1 MKRVHQVLS
10 GSCPKAK
17 EQAHV
22 SDGEAGPVSLEEDED
37 RAGSGAHSLAGYDY
51 QVDVSV
57 WLALDLM
64 LANKIAQSI
73 ELEPASEEDI
83 EADLIETEP
92 GRLATNVMADS
103 YKLVVQAKLR
113 SGDAWSV
120 KGINALLKHGSESR
134 LSAAQRLADAD
145 VRYLL
150 ITSAGLNGETR
161 GLRVGRPG
169 SWPKPNG
176 MPAKTISSLPARA
189 AGRVGVIA
197 NLDEDKLVSEIKRLL
212 IERFGVPYSRWIECL
227 HKLREEARMRVRRVG
242 GGQWQRDEVAYVIRE
257 HDGYLAT
264 SPQLENYVYPKNWAA
279 LREAMASP
287 QYAAVIIGQSG
298 TGKTLATSKLYQEL
312 RDENPGMTRVP
323 IRHGPQQ
330 LRDDTTAPPV
340 LYDIE
345 DPWGR
350 FDFDPASRPWND
362 QLAGFLAKAT
372 HNRRI
377 VVTTRRDVGVS
388 SQALKTVDSWL
399 VPLEVEHYG
408 PKERSRLYQT
418 RVDTLPRD
426 VQLLASGA
434 QKRVLDELASP
445 LEIEKFF
452 DALRTSG
459 RPASKNPQGFIRAA
473 MARAHEESIEQTV
486 VEQIRERDDVAAAA
500 VIWGLLKASDKL
512 SIRTVRSL
520 EVELAEHNADFKKGV
535 QPLID
540 FFVAARNLRV
550 GEGDATYYH
559 PRVEAGIQAVLKA
572 APVPAT
578 VALRALIDVLIDSD
592 GPGPGWGSGMAARI
606 LEAAGR
612 VSEVEVLAKPAAQKA
627 IDAWIDQQFS
637 DPATH
642 IPDHL
647 RTAAAVGSNA
657 SIGAEFS
664 RYINH
669 RPDRTFANLMHWSSP
684 GHGQDWYDRMAAA
697 PQVKTIAARFV
708 REVLPNDRTGY
719 GRALVADLERFAP
732 DLTPVYLEATA
743 GIVRNGFN
751 PAVDTLAEGAL
762 RDLAGFES
770 IVDAAVAELAPT
782 SRDPEVD
789 RKERLA
795 YINGVYSDEYMEH
808 MADEAD
814 GHTAQELLRAY
825 VDKVREVKGWQ
836 CLAQHPHAE
845 ALQADWMRSLMVSAR
860 EKMPPNSDEVG
871 GAYWIVRNSENESAI
886 WHVLRHQWSD
896 SYRDHLIERI
906 QKGSHDR
913 DVRTAALACLI
924 AHHRD
929 LLPPILDSLIAA
941 GDLERAIELAIDLGY
956 ILAQRAKSEHFPDT
970 DDGGPSP
977 EEDEANTAKDLL
989 PADYAA
995 IAHAAR
1001 ALRSN
1006 GEAAV
1011 PLPPPTAALLAAT
1024 PATRPEVRRL
1034 RIKQY
1039 AALGAGVELDIK
1051 ATLAEARLSWEDT
1064 HPCAEAIAAAIAL
1077 NLTQIIENALDHMFA
1092 DVVALALKAIGEP
1105 LPAPLPQGLLEF
1117 AKAEGSPVRK
1127 SLVALL
1133 VSKPHPDHVPTLM
1146 ALAYDQWSSSYRR
1159 YEEDDHFPIAHQAI
1173 AALGALRCLPAE
1185 DLERLDTL
1193 GIETTDPQ
1201 LRYDVFQLLVTH
1213 GGRPMQERLLDRAVT
1228 PGRPPVRR
1236 AAAHALVFKSESL
1249 DAAVVA
1255 AIDAETVATR
1265 MPSVAASLVLTAAF
1279 RGRDEFVIEFA
1290 QLLAARPKR
1299 RVLVLLAIWVTR
1311 EQRPKLSETLEA
1323 LLPTDHP
1330 AIAWLRTGPVSIAG
1344 DELVKDLG
1352 DPATCEEVLRWLNP
1366 KETKA

>member
-1 MKRVHQVLS
+1 
-10 GSCPKAK
+10 
-17 EQAHV
+17 V
-22 SDGEAGPVSLEEDED
+22 SDGEPGPISPEADD
-37 RAGSGAHSLAGYDY
+37 DGAGSGAHSLAGYDY

-83 EADLIETEP
+83 EAELVESEP
-92 GRLATNVMADS
+92 GRLASNVAADG

-113 SGDAWSV
+113 GGDAWTV
-120 KGINALLKHGSESR
+120 KGINALLKHGGTRR
-134 LSAAQRLADAD
+134 LSAARRLADAD

-169 SWPKPNG
+169 SWPKPGG
-176 MPAKTISSLPARA
+176 MPATTVSTLPAKA

-197 NLDEDKLVSEIKRLL
+197 NLDEDRLVGEVKRLL
-212 IERFGVPYSRWIECL
+212 IERFGVPNSRWIECL

-242 GGQWQRDEVAYVIRE
+242 GGRWQRDEVAHIIRE

-264 SPQLENYVYPKNWAA
+264 SPQLEHYVYPKNWRT

-287 QYAAVIIGQSG
+287 RYAAVIIGQSG

-330 LRDDTTAPPV
+330 LRDDTTEPPV

-388 SQALKTVDSWL
+388 SQALQTVDPWL

-408 PKERSRLYQT
+408 PQERSKLYRT
-418 RVDTLPRD
+418 RIDTLPRD

-434 QKRVLDELASP
+434 EKQVLDELASP

-459 RPASKNPQGFIRAA
+459 RPDPKNPQGFIKAA
-473 MARAHEESIEQTV
+473 MDRAHEASIELTV

-520 EVELAEHNADFKKGV
+520 EVDLAERNARFERGV

-559 PRVEAGIQAVLKA
+559 PRVEAGIQAALRN
-572 APVPAT
+572 APVPAA
-578 VALRALIDVLIDSD
+578 VALRALIDVLTDPD
-592 GPGPGWGSGMAARI
+592 GPGPGWGSGIAARI
-606 LEAAGR
+606 LVAIGR
-612 VSEVEVLAKPAAQKA
+612 VPELKVSAKPAAQRA

-637 DPATH
+637 DPSTR

-647 RTAAAVGSNA
+647 RIAAAVGSDA
-657 SIGAEFS
+657 SIGAEFG
-664 RYINH
+664 RYIDH
-669 RPDRTFANLMHWSSP
+669 RPDRTFARMMDWSSP

-697 PQVKTIAARFV
+697 PQMKTIATRFV
-708 REVLPNDRTGY
+708 REMLPNDRTGY
-719 GRALVADLERFAP
+719 GGAFVADLERLAP
-732 DLTPVYLEATA
+732 DLTNVYLEATA
-743 GIVRNGFN
+743 GIVRNGFD
-751 PAVDTLAEGAL
+751 PVVDTLAAGAL
-762 RDLAGFES
+762 RDLTGFEA

-782 SRDPEVD
+782 PSDPEAD
-789 RKERLA
+789 RKQRLA
-795 YINGVYSDEYMEH
+795 YINSVYSDEYMEQLG
-808 MADEAD
+808 DDGE
-814 GHTAQELLRAY
+814 GHTAQALLRAY
-825 VDKVREVKGWQ
+825 VDEVREVKGWQ
-836 CLAQHPHAE
+836 SLAQHPHAE

-860 EKMPPNSDEVG
+860 EGQSPGSNEVA
-871 GAYWIVRNSENESAI
+871 GAYSIVRDGEDEDAI
-886 WHVLRHQWSD
+886 WNVLRHQWD
-896 SYRDHLIERI
+896 ESYQDRLVERI
-906 QKGSHDR
+906 RRGHHAR
-913 DVRTAALACLI
+913 TVRTAALACLI

-929 LLPPILDSLIAA
+929 QLPQILNDLITA
-941 GDLERAIELAIDLGY
+941 GDLERSVELAIDLGS
-956 ILAQRAKSEHFPDT
+956 ILSQRARSVDFPDT
-970 DDGGPSP
+970 EDKGPSP
-977 EEDEANTAKDLL
+977 EEEEAISAKDLL
-989 PADYAA
+989 PAEYAA
-995 IAHAAR
+995 IAYAAR

-1006 GEAAV
+1006 EEPV
-1011 PLPPPTAALLAAT
+1011 IPLPPPAAELLAAT
-1024 PATRPEVRRL
+1024 PATRSDVRRL
-1034 RIKQY
+1034 RIKHY
-1039 AALGAGVELDIK
+1039 ATLGAAVGPDVE

-1064 HPCAEAIAAAIAL
+1064 HPCTEAIAAAIAL
-1077 NLTQIIENALDHMFA
+1077 NLGEIVENALDHMFA
-1092 DVVALALKAIGEP
+1092 DVVAPALRAVGEP

-1127 SLVALL
+1127 ALVALL

-1146 ALAYDQWSSSYRR
+1146 TLAHDQWSSSYRR
-1159 YEEDDHFPIAHQAI
+1159 YEEDDYFPIAHQAI
-1173 AALGALRCLPAE
+1173 AALGALGDLPMDA
-1185 DLERLDTL
+1185 LERLDAL
-1193 GIETTDPQ
+1193 GIETTDPK

-1228 PGRPPVRR
+1228 PGRAPVRR
-1236 AAAHALVFKSESL
+1236 AAAHALVFQSESL
-1249 DAAVVA
+1249 DVAVVA

-1265 MPSVAASLVLTAAF
+1265 MPVVGASLALTAAY
-1279 RGRDEFVIEFA
+1279 RGGDEFVLNFA
-1290 QLLAARPKR
+1290 RLLAAHPKR

-1311 EQRPKLSETLEA
+1311 EKRPQLAEALEA
-1323 LLPTDHP
+1323 LLPKDHP
-1330 AIAWLRTGPVSIAG
+1330 AIAWLRAGPASIA
-1344 DELVKDLG
+1344 DDALIKDLG
-1352 DPATCEEVLRWLNP
+1352 DPATCQEVLRWLNP
-1366 KETKA
+1366 KENKA